1 MSLNFSLV
9 DFSRSAWKECNVKLF
24 DDFFCLNKTNYFLL
38 TIYLS
43 LESMTT
49 CQRQRL
55 GSRSRMPLAKNSL
68 DLELV
73 KEEEVLA
80 VAFWVTLILKVL
92 PHQIMIQ
99 Q

>member
-1 MSLNFSLV
+1 
-9 DFSRSAWKECNVKLF
+9 
-24 DDFFCLNKTNYFLL
+24 
-38 TIYLS
+38 
-43 LESMTT
+43 MTT